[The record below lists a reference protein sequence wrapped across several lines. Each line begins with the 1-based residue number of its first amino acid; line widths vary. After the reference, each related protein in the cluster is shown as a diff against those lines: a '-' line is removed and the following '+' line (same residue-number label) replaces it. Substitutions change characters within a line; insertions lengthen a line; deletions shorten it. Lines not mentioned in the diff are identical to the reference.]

1 MGWGLGDV
9 VSKTEPPK
17 EAKWRVREKGSSR
30 TSHPK
35 DQQTGSGLP
44 GLQRA
49 CCFPSE
55 YSHKTVRCNNI
66 ENMFK
71 QIRTFIFTC
80 VCKCLVT
87 KEYFP
92 LQPLWAVLFFF
103 KSTLEFPTRAGGL
116 FLFYRDL
123 TPCFQSRCCE
133 NRADISYASETLMM
147 PRAFIFFYTLTMENM
162 VSLCTT

>member
-1 MGWGLGDV
+1 MIRSIRITCLLGWGLGDV

-17 EAKWRVREKGSSR
+17 EAKWRVRENGSSR

-35 DQQTGSGLP
+35 DQQTGSGMP

-71 QIRTFIFTC
+71 QIRTFIFIC

-92 LQPLWAVLFFF
+92 LQPLWAALFFF
-103 KSTLEFPTRAGGL
+103 LNQLWNFQLEQAA
-116 FLFYRDL
+116 
-123 TPCFQSRCCE
+123 CFCFTVTSH
-133 NRADISYASETLMM
+133 
-147 PRAFIFFYTLTMENM
+147 RAFNPGVARTELTYPMHPR
-162 VSLCTT
+162 L

>member
-1 MGWGLGDV
+1 MIRSIRITCLLGWGLGDV

-17 EAKWRVREKGSSR
+17 EAKWRVRENGSSR

-35 DQQTGSGLP
+35 DQQTGSGMP

-71 QIRTFIFTC
+71 QIRTFIFIC

-87 KEYFP
+87 TIMGCFI
-92 LQPLWAVLFFF
+92 FFF
-103 KSTLEFPTRAGGL
+103 KSTLEIPARAGGL

-133 NRADISYASETLMM
+133 NRADISYVRL
-147 PRAFIFFYTLTMENM
+147 
-162 VSLCTT
+162 